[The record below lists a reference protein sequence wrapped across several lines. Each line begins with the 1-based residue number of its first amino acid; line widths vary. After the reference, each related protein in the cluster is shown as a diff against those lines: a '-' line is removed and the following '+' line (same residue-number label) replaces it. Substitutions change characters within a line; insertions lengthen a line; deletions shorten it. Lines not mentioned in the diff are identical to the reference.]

1 MPLKIMVPAR
11 ELMELT
17 NESLDLEAVNRCSRC
32 DRTPADFFESHR
44 LKLNI
49 GHRSTHLLGKKFSF
63 SKKYVLK
70 IRVCESCYQSDF
82 LTHPEALKDDK
93 TSLGR
98 VSKAQSLAWTAGSL
112 LAGVGFLLLTPLV
125 PDLPGLQSLKVAW
138 RLPVIAGV
146 LVLLLAWL
154 YQRKQQGIVLSQL
167 EKNTPHF
174 QPHPRAIVES
184 RIVSSSNTLDEIAL
198 GITFENQAW
207 AAETAGIYH
216 LKTENLDEETNP
228 EKNPDERGVA

>member
-11 ELMELT
+11 ELMELPQD
-17 NESLDLEAVNRCSRC
+17 SLDLETINRCSRC
-32 DRTPADFFESHR
+32 DRAPAEFFESHR
-44 LKLNI
+44 LKFNI

-93 TSLGR
+93 TPLGS
-98 VSKAQSLAWTAGSL
+98 VAKAQSLVWMVGSL
-112 LAGVGFLLLTPLV
+112 LAGAGFLLLTPIV
-125 PDLPGLQSLKVAW
+125 PDVPELQAIKAAW

-167 EKNTPHF
+167 EKNTSNF
-174 QPHPRAIVES
+174 QPHPRAAIES
-184 RIVSSSNTLDEIAL
+184 RIVTSSNHLDEIAL
-198 GITFENQAW
+198 RITFENEAW
-207 AAETAGIYH
+207 AAETAEYFH
-216 LKTENLDEETNP
+216 WKTENLD
-228 EKNPDERGVA
+228 